1 VKQSNSHL
9 KDQPMVIRVSQTPV
23 LMPAIHVS
31 TFSLLDWAFAIYT
44 KPSRTQKP
52 VKRQI
57 NKRSI
62 MHSSLVRYK
71 EGLREKKIHLKS
83 C

>member
-1 VKQSNSHL
+1 MGISHL
-9 KDQPMVIRVSQTPV
+9 YK
-23 LMPAIHVS
+23 
-31 TFSLLDWAFAIYT
+31 T
-44 KPSRTQKP
+44 KQNTAANEDANNS
-52 VKRQI
+52 
-57 NKRSI
+57 RSI